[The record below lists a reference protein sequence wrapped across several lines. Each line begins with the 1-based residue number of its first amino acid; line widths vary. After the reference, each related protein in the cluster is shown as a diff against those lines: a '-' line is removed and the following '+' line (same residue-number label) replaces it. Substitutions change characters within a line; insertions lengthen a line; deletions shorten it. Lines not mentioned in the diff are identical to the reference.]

1 MGAHPFTRQR
11 TSTMLGLS
19 KAHIATA
26 VTALIAF
33 AVVAFVQSQYPIPV
47 VGKYLPR

>member
-1 MGAHPFTRQR
+1 
-11 TSTMLGLS
+11 MLGVS

-33 AVVAFVQSQYPIPV
+33 AVVAFIQQQYPLPV
-47 VGKYLPR
+47 IGKYLPR